1 MARTGRPTV
10 IDAPLTVH
18 AADSL
23 EPLTVV
29 TADKIVSALR
39 VGTPEEGAAASVGI
53 TLATLRAWKTEGARI
68 LRRMTQQGQN
78 RSDLSHRERRLADFS
93 SKVLLAEG
101 EWEAKSNGLLDRIAE
116 GGLQVVTVTEKVN
129 AEGEVIER
137 THRTEQLGPNPGV
150 LMARL
155 KMRFPGR
162 YSERVEVTGAEGEP
176 IAIELRARQI
186 ADAARAFQTG
196 RPELGQGDDG

>member
-10 IDAPLTVH
+10 IDAPLTVYT
-18 AADSL
+18 ADTL

-129 AEGEVIER
+129 ADGEVTER
-137 THRTEQLGPNPGV
+137 SQRTETLGPNPGV

-176 IAIELRARQI
+176 ITIELRARQI

-196 RPELGQGDDG
+196 RPELSQGEQ